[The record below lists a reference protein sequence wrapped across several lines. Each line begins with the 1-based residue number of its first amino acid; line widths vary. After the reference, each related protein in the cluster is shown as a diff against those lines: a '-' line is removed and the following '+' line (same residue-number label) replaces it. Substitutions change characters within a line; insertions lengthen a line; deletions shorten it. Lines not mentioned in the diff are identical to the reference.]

1 MRGEDL
7 FLRAWLLAEF
17 DFLRDRLEI
26 LYGILEMADR
36 VPLAGEWE
44 AIKYQVA
51 SISEGLQEVER
62 RLDVL
67 ENHNSVVRWLVR
79 QIGTV
84 VFLAVL
90 LYFLRVFFGFG

>member
-7 FLRAWLLAEF
+7 FLRQWLVAEF

-51 SISEGLQEVER
+51 AISEGLQEVER
-62 RLDVL
+62 RLEVL
-67 ENHNSVVRWLVR
+67 EQHNSMVRWLSR
-79 QIGTV
+79 QVGTV
-84 VFLAVL
+84 VFLAVALYL
-90 LYFLRVFFGFG
+90 LRTFFGFG